1 MKRVVAT
8 AHARAGLV
16 GNPSDG
22 YYGKTISFIVRNFTA
37 RVVVYE
43 WPYIEIIPPASDGS
57 RFSSFDQLAEEF
69 GRNGYYGA
77 VRLIKASLKK
87 FHDYTIENKIQLP
100 AQNFSIRYETDVPRG
115 VGMAGSS
122 AIITAT
128 FRGLMRFYGIDIP
141 KPELP
146 NWILATERDELRIQ
160 AGLQDRV
167 AQVYEGLTYMDF
179 SRDLIERDGYGRY
192 ESLEPSFLPPLY
204 LAYRTELAE
213 PSDVVHNNLRER
225 WDDGDQAV
233 HAAMQQFR
241 DLTDR
246 AREAILNR
254 RHDELAQ
261 CVDANFDLRRKIMKI
276 APGHLKMVE
285 TARSTGASAHFAGS
299 GGTVAGTYKDE
310 AMFNDLQRELG
321 ALGCKVIKP
330 IVAAH

>member
-1 MKRVVAT
+1 
-8 AHARAGLV
+8 LV

-43 WPYIEIIPPASDGS
+43 WPTLEIIPPPSERVRYASLDA
-57 RFSSFDQLAEEF
+57 LAEDV

-77 VRLIKASLKK
+77 LRLMKAALKK
-87 FHDYTIENKIQLP
+87 FHEYCEQEKIELHHKT
-100 AQNFSIRYETDVPRG
+100 FSLRYETDVPRG

-128 FRGLMRFYGIDIP
+128 FRALMRFHAVEIP
-141 KPELP
+141 QAILP
-146 NWILATERDELRIQ
+146 NWILATEKDELRIA

-179 SRDLIERDGYGRY
+179 NKEKILSRGYGDY
-192 ESLEPSFLPPLY
+192 ESLTPNNLPPLY

-213 PSDVVHNNLRER
+213 PSDVVHNNLREK
-225 WDDGDQAV
+225 WDAGDPVV
-233 HAAMQQFR
+233 HATMQEFR

-246 AREAILNR
+246 ARDAIVNR
-254 RHDELAQ
+254 RHAEVGE
-261 CVDANFDLRRKIMKI
+261 CINANFDLRRKIMAI

-285 TARSTGASAHFAGS
+285 LARSLGASAHFAGS

-310 AMFNDLQRELG
+310 AMFDDLQRELG
-321 ALGCKVIKP
+321 NLGCKVLKP
-330 IVAAH
+330 IVAA